1 MARHNQIGEWGEQV
15 CREYLTARGYAVM
28 EHNVHMGHKELDIVA
43 MKGDRIIF
51 VEVKTRS
58 TDLTDPAEAIDRRK
72 ISRIVSAANSFLTSH
87 EYPHEAQFDVMIV
100 IGTPGTGYSI
110 EHIPDAFMP
119 PLKGAR

>member
-1 MARHNQIGEWGEQV
+1 
-15 CREYLTARGYAVM
+15 M

-72 ISRIVSAANSFLTSH
+72 INRIVSAANSFLTNH

-100 IGTPGTGYSI
+100 IGTPETGYSI

-119 PLKGAR
+119 PLRGAR